1 MKKLSLIAISFLF
14 INFIVAQEKFTVP
27 ELSTQQKTDILYNH
41 VIAYAVAGISFAKTQ
56 GVTPELY
63 GKYIGKKFTSF
74 WKPEAGFYVF
84 VKGMLDILSGI
95 NSNNEMQII
104 SQSEKMIQFKL
115 KNVDLSFQKGP
126 MLGVTYNEFL
136 ECSNGIIS
144 VLSEHM
150 NVKFSHKISDEIWY
164 EATFEKKNN

>member
-1 MKKLSLIAISFLF
+1 MKKLSLITISFLF

-56 GVTPELY
+56 GVTPESY
-63 GKYIGKKFTSF
+63 GKYIGKKFIPY
-74 WKPEAGFYVF
+74 WNPEAGFHVF
-84 VKGMLDILSGI
+84 VKGILDILSGI

-104 SQSEKMIQFKL
+104 SQSEKMIRFKL

-126 MLGVTYNEFL
+126 MLGVTYNEYL
-136 ECSNGIIS
+136 ECSYGIIS
-144 VLSEHM
+144 LLAEHM
-150 NVKFSHKISDEIWY
+150 NVKFSHKISEGIWY
-164 EATFEKKNN
+164 EATFEKK